1 MASTGNLEVEEGDG
15 KSVLASKPTPL
26 QINQAKLLE
35 ELKYKL
41 NFKSRA
47 SYGFKLTSMA
57 DRLMNGFS
65 LELKLHYG
73 CFNTSRGIS
82 GVIINSSYSMSEF
95 RLSNYKLVLCNLT

>member
-1 MASTGNLEVEEGDG
+1 MASTGNLEVEEGDGG

-41 NFKSRA
+41 NFKSKA
-47 SYGFKLTSMA
+47 HYGFKLTSMT

-65 LELKLHYG
+65 LELRVHYG
-73 CFNTSRGIS
+73 CFNTSQGIS
-82 GVIINSSYSMSEF
+82 RVL
-95 RLSNYKLVLCNLT
+95 LSIVLI